1 MLYSFF
7 THFAGGNLM
16 LLSRKLILAATI
28 SVLAVSLHM
37 YAKASDTVSSDK
49 VTPKASIKATA
60 AETASL
66 ATIAAIDKNEIMLGV
81 LAANKQGSAKVT
93 SFGKMMI
100 NMHGNNLTQILE
112 MAHGMHGFS
121 LKGGAVDKISAQG
134 MSAMM
139 SLSGLQGKEFDKAY
153 VEDMVKGHQAALD
166 LIDTK
171 LMKTAKSEEIKK
183 FLIDTRA
190 VVVQHLDDAKKL
202 QDSLKS

>member
-1 MLYSFF
+1 MV
-7 THFAGGNLM
+7 
-16 LLSRKLILAATI
+16 LSRKLILAATI

-37 YAKASDTVSSDK
+37 YAKASDPVSSGK
-49 VTPKASIKATA
+49 VTPKASIKVTA

-66 ATIAAIDKNEIMLGV
+66 ATIAAIDKNEVMLGV
-81 LAANKQGSAKVT
+81 LAANKKGSSKVT

-112 MAHGMHGFS
+112 MAHDMHGFS
-121 LKGGAVDKISAQG
+121 LKGGAADKISAQG

-139 SLSGLQGKEFDKAY
+139 SLGGLQGKEFDKAY

-166 LIDTK
+166 LIDNK
-171 LMKTAKSEEIKK
+171 LLKTAKSEEIKK
-183 FLIDTRA
+183 FLTDTRA

-202 QDSLKS
+202 QDGLKS